1 MKQLCLPRK
10 ELICFTGRKKTIF
23 SLDLQQNHKSAP
35 KKSAKILFQAL
46 SKRTLYLQ
54 KQTAFSFF
62 IYLKIKT

>member
-35 KKSAKILFQAL
+35 KKILEKTFP
-46 SKRTLYLQ
+46 S
-54 KQTAFSFF
+54 SF
-62 IYLKIKT
+62 